1 MKLVSLILEIII
13 NSFQV
18 NGKTPETTSVQ
29 VEDKYDSAVKSKNDC
44 DSSLIADII
53 EREQNCNS
61 SNSNNSGYS
70 GELKIFHLQ
79 ANMNRICRTHSG

>member
-1 MKLVSLILEIII
+1 ML
-13 NSFQV
+13 
-18 NGKTPETTSVQ
+18 
-29 VEDKYDSAVKSKNDC
+29 VEDKYDSNMKSKNNC

-70 GELKIFHLQ
+70 GELKKILPPQ
-79 ANMNRICRTHSG
+79 SERESYL

>member
-1 MKLVSLILEIII
+1 M
-13 NSFQV
+13 
-18 NGKTPETTSVQ
+18 T
-29 VEDKYDSAVKSKNDC
+29 VEDKFDSSLKSKTDC

-70 GELKIFHLQ
+70 GELIFELNFKIKE
-79 ANMNRICRTHSG
+79 RISQVTH